1 MKPPFAGAHAI
12 LRASWTCGQISGNSV
27 DSRVPP
33 YLLEGVE
40 PGLLAGVGLLIFL
53 HLSQPGASPSVPRME
68 RGARPSF
75 A

>member
-40 PGLLAGVGLLIFL
+40 PGVLAVWVSRSSSIL
-53 HLSQPGASPSVPRME
+53 ASP
-68 RGARPSF
+68 A
-75 A
+75 